1 MMLMMAVLMLVACG
15 NKEENEPA
23 KQNESASN
31 EVESEVESEDSGAVE
46 IEKNLLSVEVT
57 VPASM
62 IDSDDIDQVI
72 AEAKADGVGEVTKN
86 SDGSL
91 TYKMSKSKHKEMM
104 NEMAAE
110 LKSSIEE
117 MTNGED
123 FSSIKDIT
131 PNKTFSE
138 FTMIVDQDVYEN
150 SFDGFATLGLG
161 IGGMMY
167 QLFDGV
173 KSDDYKV
180 TIHVKD
186 ETTGEEFA
194 TVVYPDDMEE

>member
-1 MMLMMAVLMLVACG
+1 MAAVMLVACG
-15 NKEENEPA
+15 NKEEENEPT
-23 KQNESASN
+23 KPNEPSTN
-31 EVESEVESEDSGAVE
+31 EVYAEKEGSEAVEVE
-46 IEKNLLSVEVT
+46 KNILSVEIT
-57 VPASM
+57 LPASM
-62 IDSDDIDQVI
+62 IESDNIDQVI
-72 AEAKADGVGEVTKN
+72 AEAKADGVGEVIKN

-104 NEMAAE
+104 NEMATE
-110 LKSSIEE
+110 LKSSIDE
-117 MTNGED
+117 MTNSED

-131 PNKTFSE
+131 TNKSFSE
-138 FTMIVDQDVYEN
+138 FTMIVDQEVFEN
-150 SFDGFATLGLG
+150 SFDSFATLGLG

-186 ETTGEEFA
+186 EATGEEFA